1 MFNASSGA
9 ALCERYMGSETR
21 LLEGQWQR
29 SDLRQQNSMPWPQ
42 RSVKPERL
50 ALVPDLCLVAGG
62 AGVCSRLDRVEDRFL
77 FVQVFAVN
85 LILNQHYPARLSLIT
100 VSRKSIVR
108 RLVGFFDGKHTLL
121 PVRGRFGRVLTR
133 PHNRHCGPEKN

>member
-1 MFNASSGA
+1 
-9 ALCERYMGSETR
+9 MGSETR

-50 ALVPDLCLVAGG
+50 ALVPDLCLVAGC

-85 LILNQHYPARLSLIT
+85 LILNQHYPARMSLIT
-100 VSRKSIVR
+100 VDSKEHRDEPQGVP
-108 RLVGFFDGKHTLL
+108 G
-121 PVRGRFGRVLTR
+121 VLAYLWSVDALA
-133 PHNRHCGPEKN
+133 EY

>member
-1 MFNASSGA
+1 MKSCKSAWMFNASSGA

-85 LILNQHYPARLSLIT
+85 LILNQHYPARMSLIT
-100 VSRKSIVR
+100 VDSKEHRDEPQGVP
-108 RLVGFFDGKHTLL
+108 G
-121 PVRGRFGRVLTR
+121 VLAYLWSVDALA
-133 PHNRHCGPEKN
+133 EY